1 MNRPRRNQEQK
12 LQEQAINTL
21 RLYENTG
28 RLFVFA
34 VPNGERRDAV
44 TGAKLKRSGVRAG
57 VSDIVVVMTS
67 RVVFIELKTKTG
79 KQSRE
84 QRIFEERIRSFGFEY
99 YVCRSISEILA
110 CLDLA

>member
-12 LQEQAINTL
+12 LQEHAINTL
-21 RLYENTG
+21 RLYENAG

-57 VSDIVVVMTS
+57 VSDIVVVMTR

-84 QRIFEERIRSFGFEY
+84 QRIFEERIRSFGFEC